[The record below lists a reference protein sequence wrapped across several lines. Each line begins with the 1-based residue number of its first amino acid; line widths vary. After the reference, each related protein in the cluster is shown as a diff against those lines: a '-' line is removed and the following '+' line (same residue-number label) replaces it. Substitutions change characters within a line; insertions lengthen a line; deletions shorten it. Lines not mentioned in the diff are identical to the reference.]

1 MSRAMAG
8 LVSTSP
14 AARAWRRG
22 HLLRSFAVATAAG
35 LLLLAM
41 ADSAQAQRRALAE
54 VKRVT
59 GRAEIQPRGQTQW
72 VPVVVGT
79 RLADGDDIRA
89 YAGASAEIDLPD
101 GSTLFLAEN
110 SRMVVNKLEFGS
122 QGQGRTA
129 LFHLVVGKVRAV
141 VAQAAISLVR
151 SRQSNFAISTPT
163 AVAAA
168 RGTIFEVVY
177 DAVQQV
183 MRVAVLVKDPQKPM
197 GIVSCT
203 SFFNRFSSVL
213 VREGLASQAKGT
225 ESCAPPIP
233 IELLP
238 DADLVGTLL
247 NPVAPGSPF
256 FDPVTVPVNLPGL
269 TEPPLTF
276 TAGGDGQSSPSTIGA
291 NRPPVQPAS
300 TPANP

>member
-1 MSRAMAG
+1 MSRAMAW
-8 LVSTSP
+8 LVPTSP

-22 HLLRSFAVATAAG
+22 HLLRSFAVAAAAG

-41 ADSAQAQRRALAE
+41 ADSAQAQKRALAE

-79 RLADGDDIRA
+79 KLADGDDIRA

-110 SRMVVNKLEFGS
+110 SRIVVNKLEFGS

-177 DAVQQV
+177 DVVHQV
-183 MRVAVLVKDPQKPM
+183 MRVAVLVKDPLKPI

-213 VREGLASQAKGT
+213 VREGLATLSGT
-225 ESCAPPIP
+225 EGCVPPFP

-238 DADLVGTLL
+238 DASLVGTLS

-256 FDPVTVPVNLPGL
+256 FNPVTVPVNLPGL

-276 TAGGDGQSSPSTIGA
+276 TAGGDNAPSTIGA
-291 NRPPVQPAS
+291 NQPPVQPAS
-300 TPANP
+300 LPANP